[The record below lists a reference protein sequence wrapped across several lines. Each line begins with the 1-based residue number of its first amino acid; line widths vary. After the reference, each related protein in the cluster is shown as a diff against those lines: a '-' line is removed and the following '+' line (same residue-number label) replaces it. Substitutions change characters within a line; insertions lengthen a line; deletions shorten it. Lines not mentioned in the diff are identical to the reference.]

1 MSSIMMGQSKKTQI
15 FKKTLKFFQQ
25 NKTYICINGVNEI
38 LKEISR
44 DISTVIA
51 LKNL

>member
-1 MSSIMMGQSKKTQI
+1 MSSIMMGQLKKTQI

-25 NKTYICINGVNEI
+25 NKTYICINCVNEI